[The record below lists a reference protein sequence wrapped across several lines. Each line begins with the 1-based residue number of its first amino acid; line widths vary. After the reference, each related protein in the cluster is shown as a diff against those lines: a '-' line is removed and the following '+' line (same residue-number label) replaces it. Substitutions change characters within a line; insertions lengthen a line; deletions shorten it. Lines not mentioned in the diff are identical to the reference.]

1 VELLSPAGS
10 SLGLGSRILT
20 FILLSTCQSLLFPVS
35 AKNRDLGDGF
45 GAAFGG
51 FRQFGALSGGLRKP
65 VVDIIPKS
73 KDRFME
79 RPPMNIVQP

>member
-1 VELLSPAGS
+1 V
-10 SLGLGSRILT
+10 
-20 FILLSTCQSLLFPVS
+20 FPVNV
-35 AKNRDLGDGF
+35 KNRDLGDMF
-45 GAAFGG
+45 GTAFGG

-79 RPPMNIVQP
+79 